1 MNPVI
6 KRCVLI
12 TAAFAL
18 LLFVLKSDGH
28 TARELNVLLHQDS
41 IVHLWIQPKT
51 RDMVANVYLCPIT
64 AGATPNVETEL
75 AEQRHVAECKQYST
89 NLWYDFYE
97 INGVD
102 KAGEYVLKWTDST
115 KPSLIYV
122 YEQKTVLQEGIR
134 ILYINDEAKLPNL
147 EGSYHFRAPYGWN
160 SDPAGFNRS
169 KDGLF
174 HLFYQHYPHAV
185 QWSTMFWG
193 HAVSKDLIN
202 WIHLPIFMMPPNL
215 LHLDF
220 ENGHFTGSTLNLPNG
235 EFGVFWTQRI
245 TDFPRGTI
253 TEFPW
258 REVQQY
264 VSTKNLIRPDWTTKK
279 TIVEGFPTDV
289 PPLGKS
295 FHDPVVFFGPEGYYY
310 MTIGGER
317 KDGSAGVVLLYRNKN
332 KSADQLDHDW
342 EYQGVVYE
350 DNRFELRLCE
360 CPMLVAMGDPL
371 DRNTKWVLSYVSDK
385 GSYPVL
391 GKDAEG
397 RERMNAL
404 IVGHF
409 DGHTFEKLFEQQMDF
424 VGGSFAYQGFHDQQ
438 SGRSFTIGWICDIG
452 WIGDNT
458 GDANFDGRGGATSMT
473 LPKEFVLKDDHL
485 IVRPLPE
492 LAQLRQSKQPQ
503 QIRKGEKYYLEKGHA
518 ELLFQ
523 FKWSNDDGS
532 AAAEEEKFVL
542 NLTPTHIK
550 DGKLEFTID
559 RNGIELKRTW
569 VKTNKRLV
577 VYNVKPTKIHV
588 FIDLDTVEYFADN
601 GRWSGAVRVPNGS
614 QENRIGTVEL
624 KSTPLVLEQSSLWY
638 LKYGSHKS
646 ARLQPNGIP
655 FAMNAETSSFKQQD
669 EA

>member
-1 MNPVI
+1 MNSVI
-6 KRCVLI
+6 KLKLI
-12 TAAFAL
+12 TTAFV
-18 LLFVLKSDGH
+18 LLFVCKSDGH

-51 RDMVANVYLCPIT
+51 RNTVANVYLCPIT

-75 AEQRHVAECKQYST
+75 AEQRNVAECKQYST

-102 KAGEYVLKWTDST
+102 KAGEYVLKLTEST

-134 ILYINDEAKLPNL
+134 ILFINDEAKLPNL
-147 EGSYHFRAPYGWN
+147 EGSYHFRAPFGWN
-160 SDPAGFNRS
+160 SDLTGQKMGFS
-169 KDGLF
+169 IC
-174 HLFYQHYPHAV
+174 
-185 QWSTMFWG
+185 S
-193 HAVSKDLIN
+193 IN
-202 WIHLPIFMMPPNL
+202 IIPMPCNA
-215 LHLDF
+215 
-220 ENGHFTGSTLNLPNG
+220 
-235 EFGVFWTQRI
+235 
-245 TDFPRGTI
+245 DFPRGTI

-264 VSTKNLIRPDWTTKK
+264 VSTKNLIRPDWNTKK

-458 GDANFDGRGGATSMT
+458 GDANFDGRGG
-473 LPKEFVLKDDHL
+473 EFVLKDDHL

-492 LAQLRQSKQPQ
+492 LAQLRQSKQPH
-503 QIRKGEKYYLEKGHA
+503 QIRKGEKYSLEKGHA

-523 FKWSNDDGS
+523 FKWSNNDDGS
-532 AAAEEEKFVL
+532 AEEKFVL
-542 NLTPTHIK
+542 DLTPTQLK

-559 RNGIELKRTW
+559 SKGIELKRTW
-569 VKTNKRLV
+569 VKPNKRLV
-577 VYNVKPTKIHV
+577 VYNVKPTQIHV

-601 GRWSGAVRVPNGS
+601 GRWSGAVRVPNAS

-655 FAMNAETSSFKQQD
+655 FAMNAETSSFKQD

>member
-1 MNPVI
+1 MNSVI
-6 KRCVLI
+6 KGCVLI
-12 TAAFAL
+12 TTTFA
-18 LLFVLKSDGH
+18 LLFVLKSDSH

-102 KAGEYVLKWTDST
+102 KAGDYLFVDLC
-115 KPSLIYV
+115 
-122 YEQKTVLQEGIR
+122 VLQEGIR
-134 ILYINDEAKLPNL
+134 ILLINDEAKLPNL

-202 WIHLPIFMMPPNL
+202 CIHLPIFMMPPNL

-245 TDFPRGTI
+245 TDFPQGTI

-279 TIVEGFPTDV
+279 TIVKGFPTDV

-295 FHDPVVFFGPEGYYY
+295 FHDPVVFYGPEGYYY

-458 GDANFDGRGGATSMT
+458 GDANFDGRGG
-473 LPKEFVLKDDHL
+473 EFVLKDDHL

-503 QIRKGEKYYLEKGHA
+503 QIRKGEKCHLEKGHA

-523 FKWSNDDGS
+523 FKWANDDDDDDDGS
-532 AAAEEEKFVL
+532 AEEKFVL
-542 NLTPTHIK
+542 DLTPTH
-550 DGKLEFTID
+550 
-559 RNGIELKRTW
+559 R
-569 VKTNKRLV
+569 
-577 VYNVKPTKIHV
+577 
-588 FIDLDTVEYFADN
+588 
-601 GRWSGAVRVPNGS
+601 
-614 QENRIGTVEL
+614 QIGV
-624 KSTPLVLEQSSLWY
+624 
-638 LKYGSHKS
+638 H
-646 ARLQPNGIP
+646 N
-655 FAMNAETSSFKQQD
+655 
-669 EA
+669 